1 MLLYLLKEL
10 QVYTYLHNMG
20 RTRQKN
26 GSSKMTRKQ
35 QLKIARTHRI
45 LEKMTSTCE
54 TLDDHDD
61 ASDSDATII
70 IDSILSDNDYI
81 SNEEDTP
88 NVSRSEMKLRTMK
101 SDEIQG
107 TPGGSY
113 I

>member
-1 MLLYLLKEL
+1 
-10 QVYTYLHNMG
+10 MG
-20 RTRQKN
+20 RTRQNN

-54 TLDDHDD
+54 TLDDHD

-81 SNEEDTP
+81 SNEEDTL

>member
-1 MLLYLLKEL
+1 MR
-10 QVYTYLHNMG
+10 
-20 RTRQKN
+20 RTRQKY

-45 LEKMTSTCE
+45 QEKMTSACE
-54 TLDDHDD
+54 TLDD
-61 ASDSDATII
+61 AADSDATII
-70 IDSILSDNDYI
+70 IDRKLSENDYI
-81 SNEEDTP
+81 SNEEDTL

-113 I
+113 IL

>member
-1 MLLYLLKEL
+1 
-10 QVYTYLHNMG
+10 MG
-20 RTRQKN
+20 RTRQNN

-45 LEKMTSTCE
+45 LKKMTSTCE
-54 TLDDHDD
+54 TLDDHD

-81 SNEEDTP
+81 SNEEDTL

-107 TPGGSY
+107 TPGGSC

>member
-1 MLLYLLKEL
+1 
-10 QVYTYLHNMG
+10 MG

-26 GSSKMTRKQ
+26 GSSKITRKQ

-54 TLDDHDD
+54 TLDDH

-81 SNEEDTP
+81 SNEEDTL